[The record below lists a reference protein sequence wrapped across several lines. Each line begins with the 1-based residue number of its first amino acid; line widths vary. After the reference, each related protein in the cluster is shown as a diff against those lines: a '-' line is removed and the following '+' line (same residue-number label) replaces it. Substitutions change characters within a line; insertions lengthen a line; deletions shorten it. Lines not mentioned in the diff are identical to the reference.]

1 MGFIFGKSD
10 TQSPTPD
17 AEPGEGLKMIKSSG
31 QDYNSGKIQEKEADQ
46 YLYSQGFIR
55 PTGKQKN
62 NIVKAFAYRQGKD
75 LKVRAFDLV
84 EEWLGKY
91 LDDPSKLYE
100 FVGEGS
106 VILYEMKSAS
116 ATRKTPITES
126 WTGLG
131 FTYSSNEDHN
141 WKQLGDDLYKFVFV
155 DCLRQR
161 HIILKKSD
169 WLDNARTTDTMS
181 VWITNPLG

>member
-1 MGFIFGKSD
+1 
-10 TQSPTPD
+10 
-17 AEPGEGLKMIKSSG
+17 MIKSSG
-31 QDYNSGKIQEKEADQ
+31 QNYNSGKKQEKEADK
-46 YLYSQGFIR
+46 YLRSQGYIR

-62 NIVKAFAYRQGKD
+62 NIAKAYASSNRE

-84 EEWLGKY
+84 EEWLGTY
-91 LDDPSKLYE
+91 LDNPKELAYLAAQ
-100 FVGEGS
+100 GS
-106 VILYEMKSAS
+106 VVLYEMKSAS
-116 ATRKTPITES
+116 ATRKTPINEG
-126 WTGLG
+126 WEGLG

-141 WKQLGDDLYKFVFV
+141 WKELGDDLYKFVFV

-161 HIILKKSD
+161 HIILNKSD

>member
-1 MGFIFGKSD
+1 
-10 TQSPTPD
+10 
-17 AEPGEGLKMIKSSG
+17 MIKSAG
-31 QDYNSGKIQEKEADQ
+31 QNYNSGKKQEKEADK
-46 YLYSQGFIR
+46 YLRSQGFIR

-62 NIVKAFAYRQGKD
+62 NIVKAFASRPIFHKD

-84 EEWLGKY
+84 KKSIEFA
-91 LDDPSKLYE
+91 LDDPKKLYE
-100 FVGEGS
+100 LVCDDS
-106 VILYEMKSAS
+106 VVLYEMKSAS
-116 ATRKTPITES
+116 ATRLTPINES

-141 WKQLGDDLYKFVFV
+141 WKELGDDLYKFVFV

-161 HIILKKSD
+161 HIILNKSD

-181 VWITNPLG
+181 VWITNPLA